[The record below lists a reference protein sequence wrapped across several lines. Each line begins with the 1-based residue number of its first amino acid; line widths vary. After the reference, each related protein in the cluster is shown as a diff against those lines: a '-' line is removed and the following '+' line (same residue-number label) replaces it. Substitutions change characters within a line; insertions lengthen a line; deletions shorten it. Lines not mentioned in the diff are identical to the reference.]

1 MFLQADMSRLGTLVP
16 SPEEFSGFRA
26 FGHITKLVGLALES
40 AGPSA
45 SIGDLVRIAPQGNQ
59 VEQRLAEVV
68 GFRQGNLLLM
78 PLEGTTG
85 IRPGDVVTLEKA
97 GLSAQ
102 VGEGL
107 IGRVLDGLGR
117 PIDGMPV
124 PRGTVPW
131 ALHRESPSALFRS
144 RIEEPFLT
152 GVRSIDIGVTF
163 GKGQRVGIFAGS
175 GVGKSTLLGMICR
188 NSLADI
194 NVIALIG
201 ERGKEVR
208 EFIEDTL
215 GEEGMARSIVVV
227 ATSDSPALQRLKGAE
242 LAVSIAEYFRDQ
254 GANVLLI
261 MDSLTRYSMAQR
273 EVGLSIGEPPTTK
286 GYPPSVFAMMPK
298 LLERAGTSDRGSI
311 TGIYTVLVEGDDMND
326 PIADTARSI
335 LDGHL
340 VLSRDLANEGHY
352 PPIDICHSVS
362 RVMTQVTTKEHQ
374 LAARELKKMITVRKK
389 AAELVEFGIYKQGS
403 NPDIDRALQ
412 RSPAINAVLQ
422 QEVYEQAPWE
432 QTWQMLQKVTS

>member
-1 MFLQADMSRLGTLVP
+1 M
-16 SPEEFSGFRA
+16 
-26 FGHITKLVGLALES
+26 
-40 AGPSA
+40 
-45 SIGDLVRIAPQGNQ
+45 
-59 VEQRLAEVV
+59 
-68 GFRQGNLLLM
+68 
-78 PLEGTTG
+78 
-85 IRPGDVVTLEKA
+85 
-97 GLSAQ
+97 
-102 VGEGL
+102 
-107 IGRVLDGLGR
+107 
-117 PIDGMPV
+117 
-124 PRGTVPW
+124 
-131 ALHRESPSALFRS
+131 
-144 RIEEPFLT
+144 
-152 GVRSIDIGVTF
+152 
-163 GKGQRVGIFAGS
+163 
-175 GVGKSTLLGMICR
+175 

>member
-1 MFLQADMSRLGTLVP
+1 MNFIKFHHTAREV
-16 SPEEFSGFRA
+16 SGW
-26 FGHITKLVGLALES
+26 ILES
-40 AGPSA
+40 FVVSLGVDA
-45 SIGDLVRIAPQGNQ
+45 SV
-59 VEQRLAEVV
+59 
-68 GFRQGNLLLM
+68 
-78 PLEGTTG
+78 
-85 IRPGDVVTLEKA
+85 
-97 GLSAQ
+97 
-102 VGEGL
+102 
-107 IGRVLDGLGR
+107 
-117 PIDGMPV
+117 
-124 PRGTVPW
+124 
-131 ALHRESPSALFRS
+131 H
-144 RIEEPFLT
+144 
-152 GVRSIDIGVTF
+152 
-163 GKGQRVGIFAGS
+163 
-175 GVGKSTLLGMICR
+175 
-188 NSLADI
+188 SLRHQ
-194 NVIALIG
+194 L